1 MKQVNIHKL
10 WEKHTFPAI
19 ENLCIKC
26 ILPVTISYPCW
37 PLDQDL
43 GQCSMAAPRPL
54 GQGRGGTKPS
64 WSSGL
69 LDAPSPHPALLTP
82 GVDRSIP
89 LGTGQHAREG
99 EAGVGG
105 LASLYLREENH
116 HSVGR
121 ERDSSWSAGAAN
133 EH

>member
-43 GQCSMAAPRPL
+43 GQCSMAAPRHL

-64 WSSGL
+64 WSSRL
-69 LDAPSPHPALLTP
+69 LDTPSPHPTP
-82 GVDRSIP
+82 PNSRSGP
-89 LGTGQHAREG
+89 LHSTGNGPACQ
-99 EAGVGG
+99 GG
-105 LASLYLREENH
+105 
-116 HSVGR
+116 
-121 ERDSSWSAGAAN
+121 
-133 EH
+133 